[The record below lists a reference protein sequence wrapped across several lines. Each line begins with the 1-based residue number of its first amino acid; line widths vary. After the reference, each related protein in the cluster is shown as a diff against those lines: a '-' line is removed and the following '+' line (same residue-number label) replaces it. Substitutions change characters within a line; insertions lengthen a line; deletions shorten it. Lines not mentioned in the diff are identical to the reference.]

1 MGDVCGH
8 GLGAALFATA
18 ARALI
23 RSGLA
28 DGRDP
33 VEVIERANRFL
44 HRDMPQG
51 RFLTLFL
58 GVHDPARETLWFVNA
73 GQSPPLVLAGEDVFE
88 LSGTGIPLG
97 LDDGIPFGPGE
108 EAPLRPGH
116 TLLAYTD
123 GLIEAR
129 DGAGEFFGTERVARL
144 LRAKGPAAALDTLV
158 EGVRDDLYAFAGRD
172 GVSDDL
178 ALLAYRPGPVPA
190 LAGVS

>member
-1 MGDVCGH
+1 
-8 GLGAALFATA
+8 
-18 ARALI
+18 
-23 RSGLA
+23 
-28 DGRDP
+28 
-33 VEVIERANRFL
+33 VIERTNRFL
-44 HRDMPQG
+44 HRDMPDG

-58 GVHDPARETLWFVNA
+58 GVHDPARETLWYVNA
-73 GQSPPLVLAGEDVFE
+73 GQSPPLVLAGDDIFE

-97 LDDGIPFGPGE
+97 LDDRVAFGPGDE
-108 EAPLRPGH
+108 VPLRPGQ

-129 DGAGEFFGTERVARL
+129 DGAGEFFGTERVMRV
-144 LRAKGPAAALDTLV
+144 LRARGRAAALEALV
-158 EGVRDDLYAFAGRD
+158 EGVRNDAYAFAGRD